1 MLQKTKS
8 FTLSNVLIGLTVL
21 MYLVQTNIEYGSA
34 RMGLNILF
42 LSEQYYYQVLSTMFA
57 HGGIGHLAMNMFVLF
72 QFGNMIEEYFG
83 KGVFLLLYFVGG
95 VLTSLGSFYFM
106 YNIGLNHNLVGAS
119 GAICVLMGFIAL
131 IDKTQRT
138 GIITWV
144 LLISV
149 APLLIGLPIAWY
161 AHFIGLFI
169 GLLMGFF
176 IRAFLLKRR

>member
-1 MLQKTKS
+1 MLQDIK
-8 FTLSNVLIGLTVL
+8 NLTI
-21 MYLVQTNIEYGSA
+21 TNIIIVITVIMYIVQINMDYGSA
-34 RMGLNILF
+34 ILGLNSLF
-42 LSEQYYYQVLSTMFA
+42 LSEGWYYQVLSTMFT

-72 QFGNMIEEYFG
+72 QFGNMIESNFG
-83 KGVFLLLYFVGG
+83 AKKLLFLYFVGG

-106 YNIGLNHNLVGAS
+106 YYVGFNHNLVGAS
-119 GAICVLMGFIAL
+119 GAITVLLGYIAI
-131 IDKTQRT
+131 IDKRQRN

-169 GLLMGFF
+169 GMILGVF
-176 IRAFLLKRR
+176 LKRV